1 MNEQV
6 FILTPIK
13 SNALPYGILGIGP
26 INYEGKDGAYSSYAE
41 QMNFLSKLSAIVL
54 ERVELE
60 QVNKGLIINEEQN
73 RIADEIHDSVLQQLF
88 SASCGLFALIKSK
101 KTDKKQL
108 EEDLNTIR
116 SAINRAMKDL

>member
-6 FILTPIK
+6 FILTPVK
-13 SNALPYGILGIGP
+13 SNALPYGILGIGS
-26 INYEGKDGAYSSYAE
+26 INYEWKDGAYSSYAE

-60 QVNKGLIINEEQN
+60 QVNRGLIINEEQN

-101 KTDKKQL
+101 KRIKQL
-108 EEDLNTIR
+108 RRT
-116 SAINRAMKDL
+116 